1 MKALTGSIAA
11 LLLVRA
17 VLSEICC
24 TLIVV
29 ALLAPNAMKAAFT
42 DWLEFTRKSFMLGA
56 AQFRLFLRSVPNR
69 TREAWDVLRNA
80 FTRKQW
86 LWILFLSTVIVIIFI
101 AG

>member
-1 MKALTGSIAA
+1 MREPTGLTAG

-24 TLIVV
+24 ILIVV
-29 ALLAPNAMKAAFT
+29 ALLAPNAMRAACI
-42 DWLEFTRKSFMLGA
+42 DWLKSTRKSFMLGA